1 MLTNIGTLLARPVA
15 FLGLL
20 VYAVLWMVLDRASF
34 DWHAAATLVTL
45 AMTLFMQRSEH
56 RDTQA
61 IHAKLDELLRVNGDA
76 RTSLTRLDDQEPE
89 QIERHRA
96 AAREGE

>member
-1 MLTNIGTLLARPVA
+1 MKK
-15 FLGLL
+15 
-20 VYAVLWMVLDRASF
+20 
-34 DWHAAATLVTL
+34 
-45 AMTLFMQRSEH
+45 
-56 RDTQA
+56 A
-61 IHAKLDELLRVNGDA
+61 IMLRVNGDA